1 MSAYGGYAYGYDY
14 GGSCCERKVDAITLL
29 TVIGAI
35 AGLSLFLRQAVIDN
49 MIQAGRKKKKRSLE
63 FVFTGNIRFNVIIIS
78 SLIQSASEGTYPS
91 SISLSNSH
99 HQCCFVYLRQLSV
112 FYSRLIILT
121 TYTTTKLSYFST
133 VVSLD

>member
-14 GGSCCERKVDAITLL
+14 GGSCCEPKVDAITLL

-63 FVFTGNIRFNVIIIS
+63 FVFTGNIRFNVIGEANKCTLADGVLVLEVIC
-78 SLIQSASEGTYPS
+78 PDF
-91 SISLSNSH
+91 
-99 HQCCFVYLRQLSV
+99 CPKV
-112 FYSRLIILT
+112 
-121 TYTTTKLSYFST
+121 
-133 VVSLD
+133 

>member
-1 MSAYGGYAYGYDY
+1 MSAYGGYAYGYDH
-14 GGSCCERKVDAITLL
+14 GSCCEPKVDAITLL

-78 SLIQSASEGTYPS
+78 SLIQSVSEGTYPP

-99 HQCCFVYLRQLSV
+99 H
-112 FYSRLIILT
+112 
-121 TYTTTKLSYFST
+121 
-133 VVSLD
+133 